1 MLKIYISLW
10 DPLLFLLPHKDK
22 FIIIF
27 LLFLNFNSFGEPF
40 FSEGTHFFPKNISEE
55 QCFENAKKDAIK
67 NIMNKAGY
75 SYLTNREN
83 LICAEVKGNDICEY
97 FEEVQISY
105 DNGFLKSKEFSNKQI
120 INEGLINRK
129 CKIFLKATLEKYKDN
144 HDPNYILNAELNH
157 NVYRDG
163 EKIIINGEINLP
175 SKIYIFYLNNKNE
188 VATLLFPNKF
198 ENKINFS
205 GKFVFPAN
213 NNYDLVANFPLNH
226 NKDTILENIIIISI
240 KSNKGNFKVIDKEP
254 FISILSRLNELGRDK
269 WRKLNLNYLILRE

>member
-1 MLKIYISLW
+1 M
-10 DPLLFLLPHKDK
+10 
-22 FIIIF
+22 
-27 LLFLNFNSFGEPF
+27 
-40 FSEGTHFFPKNISEE
+40 
-55 QCFENAKKDAIK
+55 
-67 NIMNKAGY
+67 
-75 SYLTNREN
+75 
-83 LICAEVKGNDICEY
+83 
-97 FEEVQISY
+97 
-105 DNGFLKSKEFSNKQI
+105 
-120 INEGLINRK
+120 INRK